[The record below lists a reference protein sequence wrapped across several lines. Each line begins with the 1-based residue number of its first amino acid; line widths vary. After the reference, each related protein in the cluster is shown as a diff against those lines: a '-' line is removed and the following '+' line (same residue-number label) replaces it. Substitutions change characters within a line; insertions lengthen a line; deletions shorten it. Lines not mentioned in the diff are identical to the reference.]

1 MNKRSLVSP
10 KIATIC
16 GAILVSITAIL
27 GARMSDAAFA
37 ANLSSQA
44 DSQLS
49 KIGAG
54 DVKTRFSTRGRW
66 PTRHPV
72 LSGGDALDEG
82 TRDNAAK
89 AVGRVAGV
97 GGVSWEDGK
106 MLAVSGFAPTSP
118 THCQDEVQTLLAAR
132 SIRFEESRSDIA
144 PTSDALLDEV
154 AATLKPCL
162 GSIIAVTGH
171 TDATGPE
178 EENLALSQER
188 ARAVEAALRKRGIP
202 ARGMRARG
210 LGSSRPI
217 EGLAA
222 EDPAN
227 RRIEF
232 AVIATT
238 PLRPTPVDTPAP
250 R

>member
-1 MNKRSLVSP
+1 MKTRMLISP
-10 KIATIC
+10 KIAIIC
-16 GAILVSITAIL
+16 GALVVSIIAIL

-37 ANLSSQA
+37 ADLSSKA
-44 DSQLS
+44 NDALASV
-49 KIGAG
+49 GAG
-54 DVKTRFSTRGRW
+54 AVKTRFITRGRW

-72 LSGGDALDEG
+72 LSGGEALDEG
-82 TRDNAAK
+82 TRNNAAK
-89 AVGRVAGV
+89 AVGSVAGV
-97 GGVSWEDGK
+97 GGISWEDGK
-106 MLAVSGFAPTSP
+106 VLAVSGFAPTSP

-178 EENLALSQER
+178 EDNLALSLER

-202 ARGMRARG
+202 AQGMRARG

-217 EGLAA
+217 EGFAP
-222 EDPAN
+222 EDPGN

-238 PLRPTPVDTPAP
+238 PLRPTPVDTPGP